1 MISHNKHQY
10 KQLLLIGLDY
20 SGKTTM
26 IKRFK
31 QIPENSAEYF
41 FTTPYLNIEKIT
53 LPFSNMPC
61 VVYDVSGQGRYRE
74 NWSFFYPDVDG
85 IFFVVDTSD
94 RERLSVVQEILLEM
108 AKHPG
113 LRERNIPFVIL
124 ANKQDKE
131 EALDELMLRKVL
143 QVDQL
148 KTLNNI
154 KYFVKNTIGISGQ
167 GISECF

>member
-1 MISHNKHQY
+1 MISNNKHEY

-41 FTTPYLNIEKIT
+41 YTTPYLNIEKIT

-61 VVYDVSGQGRYRE
+61 VVYDLSGQGRYRE

-85 IFFVVDTSD
+85 IFFVVDTAD
-94 RERLSVVQEILLEM
+94 RERLSVV
-108 AKHPG
+108 
-113 LRERNIPFVIL
+113 
-124 ANKQDKE
+124 
-131 EALDELMLRKVL
+131 
-143 QVDQL
+143 
-148 KTLNNI
+148 
-154 KYFVKNTIGISGQ
+154 
-167 GISECF
+167 